1 MEWLSQW
8 VRNLAF
14 YFIFLSVLMNVIPQG
29 EKRKYIRFFMG
40 LLLILVLI
48 QPLLTAGQLEQILSW
63 ETLSEGIRQEYEDF
77 SMEKKYLEQE
87 GKDYVQKNCQK
98 EMERQIKTLLEQLSY
113 ESTEVRV
120 DFFNGEK
127 LDVKEIRCVIRRADG
142 NPPGE
147 GEPDQVKRKLA
158 QVYNLPEGNINIKI
172 QEQTMKERVFA
183 AVREMKREQWLICG
197 LAGLL
202 LLVIAAPVKQ
212 KEKKKTQEKTTVSQT
227 QEQTDDQIRQ
237 SYEKQLES
245 VLSQVEGVGAVQ
257 VAVAMES
264 TGKKQVEKDSPED
277 TSTSSEKGDSGT
289 QRSSQ
294 TVTTGETTVY
304 EDTGDGGQT
313 PYISS
318 STYPEIRG
326 VIVVAQGGGNPAIV
340 QQIQEAVIA
349 LFHVEAHEI
358 KVLKMK

>member
-1 MEWLSQW
+1 
-8 VRNLAF
+8 
-14 YFIFLSVLMNVIPQG
+14 
-29 EKRKYIRFFMG
+29 
-40 LLLILVLI
+40 
-48 QPLLTAGQLEQILSW
+48 
-63 ETLSEGIRQEYEDF
+63 
-77 SMEKKYLEQE
+77 
-87 GKDYVQKNCQK
+87 
-98 EMERQIKTLLEQLSY
+98 
-113 ESTEVRV
+113 
-120 DFFNGEK
+120 
-127 LDVKEIRCVIRRADG
+127 
-142 NPPGE
+142 
-147 GEPDQVKRKLA
+147 
-158 QVYNLPEGNINIKI
+158 
-172 QEQTMKERVFA
+172 MKERVFA

-212 KEKKKTQEKTTVSQT
+212 KEQKKTQEEVTVQSQ
-227 QEQTDDQIRQ
+227 EPTDDQIRQ

-245 VLSQVEGVGAVQ
+245 VLSQVEGVGTVQ

-326 VIVVAQGGGNPAIV
+326 VIVVAQGGGNPVIV
-340 QQIQEAVIA
+340 QQIQEAGIA

>member
-1 MEWLSQW
+1 
-8 VRNLAF
+8 
-14 YFIFLSVLMNVIPQG
+14 
-29 EKRKYIRFFMG
+29 
-40 LLLILVLI
+40 
-48 QPLLTAGQLEQILSW
+48 
-63 ETLSEGIRQEYEDF
+63 
-77 SMEKKYLEQE
+77 
-87 GKDYVQKNCQK
+87 
-98 EMERQIKTLLEQLSY
+98 
-113 ESTEVRV
+113 
-120 DFFNGEK
+120 
-127 LDVKEIRCVIRRADG
+127 
-142 NPPGE
+142 
-147 GEPDQVKRKLA
+147 
-158 QVYNLPEGNINIKI
+158 
-172 QEQTMKERVFA
+172 MKERVFA
-183 AVREMKREQWLICG
+183 AVRGMKREQWLICG

-212 KEKKKTQEKTTVSQT
+212 KEQKKTQEEVTVQSQ
-227 QEQTDDQIRQ
+227 EPTDDQIRQ

-277 TSTSSEKGDSGT
+277 TSTSSEKGDAGT
-289 QRSSQ
+289 ERTSQ

-326 VIVVAQGGGNPAIV
+326 VIVVAQGGGNPVIV
-340 QQIQEAVIA
+340 QQIQEAVMA

>member
-1 MEWLSQW
+1 
-8 VRNLAF
+8 
-14 YFIFLSVLMNVIPQG
+14 
-29 EKRKYIRFFMG
+29 
-40 LLLILVLI
+40 
-48 QPLLTAGQLEQILSW
+48 
-63 ETLSEGIRQEYEDF
+63 
-77 SMEKKYLEQE
+77 
-87 GKDYVQKNCQK
+87 
-98 EMERQIKTLLEQLSY
+98 
-113 ESTEVRV
+113 
-120 DFFNGEK
+120 
-127 LDVKEIRCVIRRADG
+127 
-142 NPPGE
+142 
-147 GEPDQVKRKLA
+147 
-158 QVYNLPEGNINIKI
+158 
-172 QEQTMKERVFA
+172 MKERVFA
-183 AVREMKREQWLICG
+183 AVRGMKREQWLICG

-212 KEKKKTQEKTTVSQT
+212 KEQKKTQEEVTVQSQ
-227 QEQTDDQIRQ
+227 EPTDDQIRQ

-245 VLSQVEGVGAVQ
+245 VLSQVEGVGTVQ
-257 VAVAMES
+257 VVVAMES

-289 QRSSQ
+289 ERTSQ

-326 VIVVAQGGGNPAIV
+326 VIVVAQGGGNPVIV
-340 QQIQEAVIA
+340 QQIQEAVMA

>member
-1 MEWLSQW
+1 
-8 VRNLAF
+8 
-14 YFIFLSVLMNVIPQG
+14 
-29 EKRKYIRFFMG
+29 
-40 LLLILVLI
+40 
-48 QPLLTAGQLEQILSW
+48 
-63 ETLSEGIRQEYEDF
+63 
-77 SMEKKYLEQE
+77 
-87 GKDYVQKNCQK
+87 
-98 EMERQIKTLLEQLSY
+98 
-113 ESTEVRV
+113 
-120 DFFNGEK
+120 
-127 LDVKEIRCVIRRADG
+127 
-142 NPPGE
+142 
-147 GEPDQVKRKLA
+147 
-158 QVYNLPEGNINIKI
+158 
-172 QEQTMKERVFA
+172 MKERVFA

-212 KEKKKTQEKTTVSQT
+212 KEQKKIQEKTTVSQT
-227 QEQTDDQIRQ
+227 QEQTNDQIRQ

-304 EDTGDGGQT
+304 EGQT

-326 VIVVAQGGGNPAIV
+326 VIVVAQGGGNPVIV

>member
-1 MEWLSQW
+1 
-8 VRNLAF
+8 
-14 YFIFLSVLMNVIPQG
+14 
-29 EKRKYIRFFMG
+29 
-40 LLLILVLI
+40 
-48 QPLLTAGQLEQILSW
+48 
-63 ETLSEGIRQEYEDF
+63 
-77 SMEKKYLEQE
+77 
-87 GKDYVQKNCQK
+87 
-98 EMERQIKTLLEQLSY
+98 
-113 ESTEVRV
+113 
-120 DFFNGEK
+120 
-127 LDVKEIRCVIRRADG
+127 
-142 NPPGE
+142 
-147 GEPDQVKRKLA
+147 
-158 QVYNLPEGNINIKI
+158 
-172 QEQTMKERVFA
+172 MKERVFA

-212 KEKKKTQEKTTVSQT
+212 K
-227 QEQTDDQIRQ
+227 EQTDDQIRQ

-326 VIVVAQGGGNPAIV
+326 VIVVAQGGGNPVIV

>member
-1 MEWLSQW
+1 
-8 VRNLAF
+8 
-14 YFIFLSVLMNVIPQG
+14 
-29 EKRKYIRFFMG
+29 
-40 LLLILVLI
+40 
-48 QPLLTAGQLEQILSW
+48 
-63 ETLSEGIRQEYEDF
+63 
-77 SMEKKYLEQE
+77 
-87 GKDYVQKNCQK
+87 
-98 EMERQIKTLLEQLSY
+98 
-113 ESTEVRV
+113 
-120 DFFNGEK
+120 
-127 LDVKEIRCVIRRADG
+127 
-142 NPPGE
+142 
-147 GEPDQVKRKLA
+147 
-158 QVYNLPEGNINIKI
+158 
-172 QEQTMKERVFA
+172 MKERVFA
-183 AVREMKREQWLICG
+183 AVRGMKREQWLICG

-212 KEKKKTQEKTTVSQT
+212 KEQKKTQEEVTVQSQ
-227 QEQTDDQIRQ
+227 EPTDDQIRQ

-245 VLSQVEGVGAVQ
+245 VLSQVEGVGIVQ

-289 QRSSQ
+289 ERTSQ

-326 VIVVAQGGGNPAIV
+326 VIVVAQGGGNPVIV
-340 QQIQEAVIA
+340 QQIQEAVMA
-349 LFHVEAHEI
+349 LFHVEAHKI

>member
-1 MEWLSQW
+1 
-8 VRNLAF
+8 
-14 YFIFLSVLMNVIPQG
+14 
-29 EKRKYIRFFMG
+29 
-40 LLLILVLI
+40 
-48 QPLLTAGQLEQILSW
+48 
-63 ETLSEGIRQEYEDF
+63 
-77 SMEKKYLEQE
+77 
-87 GKDYVQKNCQK
+87 
-98 EMERQIKTLLEQLSY
+98 
-113 ESTEVRV
+113 
-120 DFFNGEK
+120 
-127 LDVKEIRCVIRRADG
+127 
-142 NPPGE
+142 
-147 GEPDQVKRKLA
+147 
-158 QVYNLPEGNINIKI
+158 
-172 QEQTMKERVFA
+172 MKERVFA

-212 KEKKKTQEKTTVSQT
+212 KEQKKTQEKTTVSQT

-245 VLSQVEGVGAVQ
+245 VSQVEGVGAVQ

-326 VIVVAQGGGNPAIV
+326 VIVVAQGGGNPVIV

>member
-1 MEWLSQW
+1 
-8 VRNLAF
+8 
-14 YFIFLSVLMNVIPQG
+14 
-29 EKRKYIRFFMG
+29 
-40 LLLILVLI
+40 
-48 QPLLTAGQLEQILSW
+48 
-63 ETLSEGIRQEYEDF
+63 
-77 SMEKKYLEQE
+77 
-87 GKDYVQKNCQK
+87 
-98 EMERQIKTLLEQLSY
+98 
-113 ESTEVRV
+113 
-120 DFFNGEK
+120 
-127 LDVKEIRCVIRRADG
+127 
-142 NPPGE
+142 
-147 GEPDQVKRKLA
+147 
-158 QVYNLPEGNINIKI
+158 
-172 QEQTMKERVFA
+172 MKERVFA

-212 KEKKKTQEKTTVSQT
+212 KEQKKTQEKTTVSQT

-294 TVTTGETTVY
+294 TVTTVY

-326 VIVVAQGGGNPAIV
+326 VIVVAQGGGNPVIV

>member
-1 MEWLSQW
+1 
-8 VRNLAF
+8 
-14 YFIFLSVLMNVIPQG
+14 
-29 EKRKYIRFFMG
+29 
-40 LLLILVLI
+40 
-48 QPLLTAGQLEQILSW
+48 
-63 ETLSEGIRQEYEDF
+63 
-77 SMEKKYLEQE
+77 
-87 GKDYVQKNCQK
+87 
-98 EMERQIKTLLEQLSY
+98 
-113 ESTEVRV
+113 
-120 DFFNGEK
+120 
-127 LDVKEIRCVIRRADG
+127 
-142 NPPGE
+142 
-147 GEPDQVKRKLA
+147 
-158 QVYNLPEGNINIKI
+158 
-172 QEQTMKERVFA
+172 MKERVFA
-183 AVREMKREQWLICG
+183 AVRGMKREQWLICG

-212 KEKKKTQEKTTVSQT
+212 KEQKKTQEEIRVQS

-237 SYEKQLES
+237 SYEKQLEG

-277 TSTSSEKGDSGT
+277 TSTSSEKEDSGT

-304 EDTGDGGQT
+304 EDTGDGGQI

-326 VIVVAQGGGNPAIV
+326 VIVVAQGGGNPVIV

>member
-1 MEWLSQW
+1 
-8 VRNLAF
+8 
-14 YFIFLSVLMNVIPQG
+14 
-29 EKRKYIRFFMG
+29 
-40 LLLILVLI
+40 
-48 QPLLTAGQLEQILSW
+48 
-63 ETLSEGIRQEYEDF
+63 
-77 SMEKKYLEQE
+77 
-87 GKDYVQKNCQK
+87 
-98 EMERQIKTLLEQLSY
+98 
-113 ESTEVRV
+113 
-120 DFFNGEK
+120 
-127 LDVKEIRCVIRRADG
+127 
-142 NPPGE
+142 
-147 GEPDQVKRKLA
+147 
-158 QVYNLPEGNINIKI
+158 
-172 QEQTMKERVFA
+172 MKERVFA
-183 AVREMKREQWLICG
+183 AVRGMKREQWLICG

-212 KEKKKTQEKTTVSQT
+212 KEQKKTQEEVTVQSQ
-227 QEQTDDQIRQ
+227 EPTDDQIRQ

-245 VLSQVEGVGAVQ
+245 VLSQVEGVGTVQ
-257 VAVAMES
+257 VTVAMES

-289 QRSSQ
+289 ERTSQ

-326 VIVVAQGGGNPAIV
+326 VIVVAQGGGNPVIV
-340 QQIQEAVIA
+340 QQIQEAVMA

>member
-1 MEWLSQW
+1 
-8 VRNLAF
+8 
-14 YFIFLSVLMNVIPQG
+14 
-29 EKRKYIRFFMG
+29 
-40 LLLILVLI
+40 
-48 QPLLTAGQLEQILSW
+48 
-63 ETLSEGIRQEYEDF
+63 
-77 SMEKKYLEQE
+77 
-87 GKDYVQKNCQK
+87 
-98 EMERQIKTLLEQLSY
+98 
-113 ESTEVRV
+113 
-120 DFFNGEK
+120 
-127 LDVKEIRCVIRRADG
+127 
-142 NPPGE
+142 
-147 GEPDQVKRKLA
+147 
-158 QVYNLPEGNINIKI
+158 
-172 QEQTMKERVFA
+172 MKERVFA

-212 KEKKKTQEKTTVSQT
+212 KEQKKTQEKTIVSQT

-245 VLSQVEGVGAVQ
+245 VLTQVEGVGAVQ
-257 VAVAMES
+257 VAMES

-326 VIVVAQGGGNPAIV
+326 VIVVAQGGGNPVIV

>member
-1 MEWLSQW
+1 
-8 VRNLAF
+8 
-14 YFIFLSVLMNVIPQG
+14 
-29 EKRKYIRFFMG
+29 
-40 LLLILVLI
+40 
-48 QPLLTAGQLEQILSW
+48 
-63 ETLSEGIRQEYEDF
+63 
-77 SMEKKYLEQE
+77 
-87 GKDYVQKNCQK
+87 
-98 EMERQIKTLLEQLSY
+98 
-113 ESTEVRV
+113 
-120 DFFNGEK
+120 
-127 LDVKEIRCVIRRADG
+127 
-142 NPPGE
+142 
-147 GEPDQVKRKLA
+147 
-158 QVYNLPEGNINIKI
+158 
-172 QEQTMKERVFA
+172 MKERVFA

-212 KEKKKTQEKTTVSQT
+212 KEQKKTQEEVTVQSQEPT
-227 QEQTDDQIRQ
+227 EDQIRQ
-237 SYEKQLES
+237 SYEQQLES
-245 VLSQVEGVGAVQ
+245 VLSQVEGVGTVQ

-289 QRSSQ
+289 ERTSQ

-326 VIVVAQGGGNPAIV
+326 VIVVAQGGGNPVIV
-340 QQIQEAVIA
+340 QQIQEAVMA

>member
-1 MEWLSQW
+1 
-8 VRNLAF
+8 
-14 YFIFLSVLMNVIPQG
+14 
-29 EKRKYIRFFMG
+29 
-40 LLLILVLI
+40 
-48 QPLLTAGQLEQILSW
+48 
-63 ETLSEGIRQEYEDF
+63 
-77 SMEKKYLEQE
+77 
-87 GKDYVQKNCQK
+87 
-98 EMERQIKTLLEQLSY
+98 
-113 ESTEVRV
+113 
-120 DFFNGEK
+120 
-127 LDVKEIRCVIRRADG
+127 
-142 NPPGE
+142 
-147 GEPDQVKRKLA
+147 
-158 QVYNLPEGNINIKI
+158 
-172 QEQTMKERVFA
+172 
-183 AVREMKREQWLICG
+183 MKREQWLICG

-212 KEKKKTQEKTTVSQT
+212 KEQKKTQEKIKVQS

-237 SYEKQLES
+237 SYEKQLEG

-289 QRSSQ
+289 QRTSQ
-294 TVTTGETTVY
+294 TVNTGETTVY
-304 EDTGDGGQT
+304 EDTGDGGQI

-326 VIVVAQGGGNPAIV
+326 VIVVAQGGGNPVIV
-340 QQIQEAVIA
+340 QQIQEAVMA

>member
-1 MEWLSQW
+1 
-8 VRNLAF
+8 
-14 YFIFLSVLMNVIPQG
+14 
-29 EKRKYIRFFMG
+29 
-40 LLLILVLI
+40 
-48 QPLLTAGQLEQILSW
+48 
-63 ETLSEGIRQEYEDF
+63 
-77 SMEKKYLEQE
+77 
-87 GKDYVQKNCQK
+87 
-98 EMERQIKTLLEQLSY
+98 
-113 ESTEVRV
+113 
-120 DFFNGEK
+120 
-127 LDVKEIRCVIRRADG
+127 
-142 NPPGE
+142 
-147 GEPDQVKRKLA
+147 
-158 QVYNLPEGNINIKI
+158 
-172 QEQTMKERVFA
+172 MKERVFA

-212 KEKKKTQEKTTVSQT
+212 KEQKKTQEKTTVSQT

-257 VAVAMES
+257 VAVAMAMES

-277 TSTSSEKGDSGT
+277 TSTSSEKEDSGT

-326 VIVVAQGGGNPAIV
+326 VIVVAQGGGNPVIV

>member
-1 MEWLSQW
+1 
-8 VRNLAF
+8 
-14 YFIFLSVLMNVIPQG
+14 
-29 EKRKYIRFFMG
+29 
-40 LLLILVLI
+40 
-48 QPLLTAGQLEQILSW
+48 
-63 ETLSEGIRQEYEDF
+63 
-77 SMEKKYLEQE
+77 
-87 GKDYVQKNCQK
+87 
-98 EMERQIKTLLEQLSY
+98 
-113 ESTEVRV
+113 
-120 DFFNGEK
+120 
-127 LDVKEIRCVIRRADG
+127 
-142 NPPGE
+142 
-147 GEPDQVKRKLA
+147 
-158 QVYNLPEGNINIKI
+158 
-172 QEQTMKERVFA
+172 MKERVFA

-212 KEKKKTQEKTTVSQT
+212 KEQKKTQEKTTVSQT
-227 QEQTDDQIRQ
+227 QEQTGDQIRQ

-245 VLSQVEGVGAVQ
+245 VLSQ

-277 TSTSSEKGDSGT
+277 TSTSSEKEDSGT

-326 VIVVAQGGGNPAIV
+326 VIVVAQGGGNPVIV

>member
-1 MEWLSQW
+1 
-8 VRNLAF
+8 
-14 YFIFLSVLMNVIPQG
+14 
-29 EKRKYIRFFMG
+29 
-40 LLLILVLI
+40 
-48 QPLLTAGQLEQILSW
+48 
-63 ETLSEGIRQEYEDF
+63 
-77 SMEKKYLEQE
+77 
-87 GKDYVQKNCQK
+87 
-98 EMERQIKTLLEQLSY
+98 
-113 ESTEVRV
+113 
-120 DFFNGEK
+120 
-127 LDVKEIRCVIRRADG
+127 
-142 NPPGE
+142 
-147 GEPDQVKRKLA
+147 
-158 QVYNLPEGNINIKI
+158 
-172 QEQTMKERVFA
+172 MKERVFA

-212 KEKKKTQEKTTVSQT
+212 KEQKKTQEK
-227 QEQTDDQIRQ
+227 
-237 SYEKQLES
+237 ES

-326 VIVVAQGGGNPAIV
+326 VIVVAQGGGNPVIV

>member
-1 MEWLSQW
+1 
-8 VRNLAF
+8 
-14 YFIFLSVLMNVIPQG
+14 
-29 EKRKYIRFFMG
+29 
-40 LLLILVLI
+40 
-48 QPLLTAGQLEQILSW
+48 
-63 ETLSEGIRQEYEDF
+63 
-77 SMEKKYLEQE
+77 
-87 GKDYVQKNCQK
+87 
-98 EMERQIKTLLEQLSY
+98 
-113 ESTEVRV
+113 
-120 DFFNGEK
+120 
-127 LDVKEIRCVIRRADG
+127 
-142 NPPGE
+142 
-147 GEPDQVKRKLA
+147 
-158 QVYNLPEGNINIKI
+158 
-172 QEQTMKERVFA
+172 MKERVFA

-212 KEKKKTQEKTTVSQT
+212 KEQKKTQEEVTVQSQ
-227 QEQTDDQIRQ
+227 EPTDDQIRQ

-326 VIVVAQGGGNPAIV
+326 VIVVAQGGGNPVIV

-349 LFHVEAHEI
+349 LFHIEAHEI

>member
-1 MEWLSQW
+1 
-8 VRNLAF
+8 
-14 YFIFLSVLMNVIPQG
+14 
-29 EKRKYIRFFMG
+29 
-40 LLLILVLI
+40 
-48 QPLLTAGQLEQILSW
+48 
-63 ETLSEGIRQEYEDF
+63 
-77 SMEKKYLEQE
+77 
-87 GKDYVQKNCQK
+87 
-98 EMERQIKTLLEQLSY
+98 
-113 ESTEVRV
+113 
-120 DFFNGEK
+120 
-127 LDVKEIRCVIRRADG
+127 
-142 NPPGE
+142 
-147 GEPDQVKRKLA
+147 
-158 QVYNLPEGNINIKI
+158 
-172 QEQTMKERVFA
+172 MKERVFA

-212 KEKKKTQEKTTVSQT
+212 KEQKKTQEEVTVQSQ
-227 QEQTDDQIRQ
+227 EPTDDQIRQ

-245 VLSQVEGVGAVQ
+245 VLSQVEGVGTVQ

-326 VIVVAQGGGNPAIV
+326 VIVVAQGGGNPVIV

>member
-1 MEWLSQW
+1 
-8 VRNLAF
+8 
-14 YFIFLSVLMNVIPQG
+14 
-29 EKRKYIRFFMG
+29 
-40 LLLILVLI
+40 
-48 QPLLTAGQLEQILSW
+48 
-63 ETLSEGIRQEYEDF
+63 
-77 SMEKKYLEQE
+77 
-87 GKDYVQKNCQK
+87 
-98 EMERQIKTLLEQLSY
+98 
-113 ESTEVRV
+113 
-120 DFFNGEK
+120 
-127 LDVKEIRCVIRRADG
+127 
-142 NPPGE
+142 
-147 GEPDQVKRKLA
+147 
-158 QVYNLPEGNINIKI
+158 
-172 QEQTMKERVFA
+172 MKERVFA

-212 KEKKKTQEKTTVSQT
+212 KEQKKTQEKTTVSQT

-264 TGKKQVEKDSPED
+264 TG
-277 TSTSSEKGDSGT
+277 T

-326 VIVVAQGGGNPAIV
+326 VIVVAQGGGNPVIV

>member
-1 MEWLSQW
+1 
-8 VRNLAF
+8 
-14 YFIFLSVLMNVIPQG
+14 
-29 EKRKYIRFFMG
+29 
-40 LLLILVLI
+40 
-48 QPLLTAGQLEQILSW
+48 
-63 ETLSEGIRQEYEDF
+63 
-77 SMEKKYLEQE
+77 
-87 GKDYVQKNCQK
+87 
-98 EMERQIKTLLEQLSY
+98 
-113 ESTEVRV
+113 
-120 DFFNGEK
+120 
-127 LDVKEIRCVIRRADG
+127 
-142 NPPGE
+142 
-147 GEPDQVKRKLA
+147 
-158 QVYNLPEGNINIKI
+158 
-172 QEQTMKERVFA
+172 MKERVFA

-212 KEKKKTQEKTTVSQT
+212 KEQKKTQEEVTVQSQ
-227 QEQTDDQIRQ
+227 EPTDDQIQQ

-245 VLSQVEGVGAVQ
+245 VLSQVEGVGTVQ

-289 QRSSQ
+289 ERTSQ

-326 VIVVAQGGGNPAIV
+326 VIVVAQGGGNPVIV

>member
-1 MEWLSQW
+1 
-8 VRNLAF
+8 
-14 YFIFLSVLMNVIPQG
+14 
-29 EKRKYIRFFMG
+29 
-40 LLLILVLI
+40 
-48 QPLLTAGQLEQILSW
+48 
-63 ETLSEGIRQEYEDF
+63 
-77 SMEKKYLEQE
+77 
-87 GKDYVQKNCQK
+87 
-98 EMERQIKTLLEQLSY
+98 
-113 ESTEVRV
+113 
-120 DFFNGEK
+120 
-127 LDVKEIRCVIRRADG
+127 
-142 NPPGE
+142 
-147 GEPDQVKRKLA
+147 
-158 QVYNLPEGNINIKI
+158 
-172 QEQTMKERVFA
+172 MKERVFA

-212 KEKKKTQEKTTVSQT
+212 KEQKKTQEEIEVQS
-227 QEQTDDQIRQ
+227 QEQADDQIRQ
-237 SYEKQLES
+237 SYEKQLEG

-289 QRSSQ
+289 QRTSQ
-294 TVTTGETTVY
+294 TVNTGETTVY
-304 EDTGDGGQT
+304 EDTGDGGQI

-326 VIVVAQGGGNPAIV
+326 VIVVAQGGGNPVIV
-340 QQIQEAVIA
+340 QQIQEAVMA

>member
-1 MEWLSQW
+1 
-8 VRNLAF
+8 
-14 YFIFLSVLMNVIPQG
+14 
-29 EKRKYIRFFMG
+29 
-40 LLLILVLI
+40 
-48 QPLLTAGQLEQILSW
+48 
-63 ETLSEGIRQEYEDF
+63 
-77 SMEKKYLEQE
+77 
-87 GKDYVQKNCQK
+87 
-98 EMERQIKTLLEQLSY
+98 
-113 ESTEVRV
+113 
-120 DFFNGEK
+120 
-127 LDVKEIRCVIRRADG
+127 
-142 NPPGE
+142 
-147 GEPDQVKRKLA
+147 
-158 QVYNLPEGNINIKI
+158 
-172 QEQTMKERVFA
+172 MKERVFA

-212 KEKKKTQEKTTVSQT
+212 KEQKKT

-326 VIVVAQGGGNPAIV
+326 VIVVAQGGGNPVIV

>member
-1 MEWLSQW
+1 
-8 VRNLAF
+8 
-14 YFIFLSVLMNVIPQG
+14 
-29 EKRKYIRFFMG
+29 
-40 LLLILVLI
+40 
-48 QPLLTAGQLEQILSW
+48 
-63 ETLSEGIRQEYEDF
+63 
-77 SMEKKYLEQE
+77 
-87 GKDYVQKNCQK
+87 
-98 EMERQIKTLLEQLSY
+98 
-113 ESTEVRV
+113 
-120 DFFNGEK
+120 
-127 LDVKEIRCVIRRADG
+127 
-142 NPPGE
+142 
-147 GEPDQVKRKLA
+147 
-158 QVYNLPEGNINIKI
+158 
-172 QEQTMKERVFA
+172 MKERVFA
-183 AVREMKREQWLICG
+183 AVRGMKREQWLICG

-212 KEKKKTQEKTTVSQT
+212 KEQKKTQEEVTVQSQ
-227 QEQTDDQIRQ
+227 EPTDDQIRQ

-245 VLSQVEGVGAVQ
+245 VLSQVEGVGTVQ

-289 QRSSQ
+289 ERTSQ

-318 STYPEIRG
+318 STYSEIRG
-326 VIVVAQGGGNPAIV
+326 VIVVAQGGGNPVIV
-340 QQIQEAVIA
+340 QQIQEAVMA

>member
-1 MEWLSQW
+1 
-8 VRNLAF
+8 
-14 YFIFLSVLMNVIPQG
+14 
-29 EKRKYIRFFMG
+29 
-40 LLLILVLI
+40 
-48 QPLLTAGQLEQILSW
+48 
-63 ETLSEGIRQEYEDF
+63 
-77 SMEKKYLEQE
+77 
-87 GKDYVQKNCQK
+87 
-98 EMERQIKTLLEQLSY
+98 
-113 ESTEVRV
+113 
-120 DFFNGEK
+120 
-127 LDVKEIRCVIRRADG
+127 
-142 NPPGE
+142 
-147 GEPDQVKRKLA
+147 
-158 QVYNLPEGNINIKI
+158 
-172 QEQTMKERVFA
+172 MKERVFA

-212 KEKKKTQEKTTVSQT
+212 KEQKKTQEKTTVSQT

-257 VAVAMES
+257 VAMES

>member
-1 MEWLSQW
+1 
-8 VRNLAF
+8 
-14 YFIFLSVLMNVIPQG
+14 
-29 EKRKYIRFFMG
+29 
-40 LLLILVLI
+40 
-48 QPLLTAGQLEQILSW
+48 
-63 ETLSEGIRQEYEDF
+63 
-77 SMEKKYLEQE
+77 
-87 GKDYVQKNCQK
+87 
-98 EMERQIKTLLEQLSY
+98 
-113 ESTEVRV
+113 
-120 DFFNGEK
+120 
-127 LDVKEIRCVIRRADG
+127 
-142 NPPGE
+142 
-147 GEPDQVKRKLA
+147 
-158 QVYNLPEGNINIKI
+158 
-172 QEQTMKERVFA
+172 MKERVFA
-183 AVREMKREQWLICG
+183 AVRGMKREQWLICG

-212 KEKKKTQEKTTVSQT
+212 KEQKKTQEEVTVQSQ
-227 QEQTDDQIRQ
+227 ELTDDQIRQ

-245 VLSQVEGVGAVQ
+245 VLSQVEGVGTVQ

-289 QRSSQ
+289 ERTSQ

-326 VIVVAQGGGNPAIV
+326 VIVVAQGGGNPVIV
-340 QQIQEAVIA
+340 QQIQEAVMA

>member
-1 MEWLSQW
+1 
-8 VRNLAF
+8 
-14 YFIFLSVLMNVIPQG
+14 
-29 EKRKYIRFFMG
+29 
-40 LLLILVLI
+40 
-48 QPLLTAGQLEQILSW
+48 
-63 ETLSEGIRQEYEDF
+63 
-77 SMEKKYLEQE
+77 
-87 GKDYVQKNCQK
+87 
-98 EMERQIKTLLEQLSY
+98 
-113 ESTEVRV
+113 
-120 DFFNGEK
+120 
-127 LDVKEIRCVIRRADG
+127 
-142 NPPGE
+142 
-147 GEPDQVKRKLA
+147 
-158 QVYNLPEGNINIKI
+158 
-172 QEQTMKERVFA
+172 MKERVFA
-183 AVREMKREQWLICG
+183 AVRGMKREQWLICG

-212 KEKKKTQEKTTVSQT
+212 KEQKKTQEEVTVQSQ
-227 QEQTDDQIRQ
+227 EPTDDQIRQ

-245 VLSQVEGVGAVQ
+245 VLSQVEGVGTVQ

-289 QRSSQ
+289 KRTSQ

-326 VIVVAQGGGNPAIV
+326 VIVVAQGGGNPVIV
-340 QQIQEAVIA
+340 QQIQEAVMA